1 MQCRYGKLICR
12 RYRVNVASLIDSW
25 RLFSVLAQLLDVVI
39 WLIIIDA
46 VLSWVMAPDAFPK
59 SLTTAMLEPLY
70 KPIRSLVS
78 FGGGMDFS
86 PIILIVVLN
95 VIQAFVR

>member
-1 MQCRYGKLICR
+1 M
-12 RYRVNVASLIDSW
+12 
-25 RLFSVLAQLLDVVI
+25 LAQLLDVVI

-59 SLTTAMLEPLY
+59 SLTTTMLEPLY

-86 PIILIVVLN
+86 PIVLIVLLN